1 MSRLALSMSD
11 RTELW
16 ERLGLVGRVLK
27 LQAIVIW
34 SLRLLIAGLV
44 VDCVWLAGS
53 RFLPY
58 GVRPTFLLIAPAAL
72 AARWSVCSSETRSI
86 SFGATI
92 RWRRSR
98 SACPGVS

>member
-1 MSRLALSMSD
+1 MSRLALSTSD

-53 RFLPY
+53 RFLPTA
-58 GVRPTFLLIAPAAL
+58 VLTAIARRA
-72 AARWSVCSSETRSI
+72 
-86 SFGATI
+86 
-92 RWRRSR
+92 RSR
-98 SACPGVS
+98 AQGVL